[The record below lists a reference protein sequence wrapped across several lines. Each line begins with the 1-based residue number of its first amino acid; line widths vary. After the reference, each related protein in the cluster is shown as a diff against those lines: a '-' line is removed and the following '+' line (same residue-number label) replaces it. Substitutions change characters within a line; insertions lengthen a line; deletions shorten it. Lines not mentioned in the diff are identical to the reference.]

1 MDQFFKYV
9 LGEMRVIRGAP
20 IAFSTALLV
29 LLSVAWTAVNW
40 RFSGIIENKDGIIAL
55 YRERLNGASPD
66 QAKAKIEEL
75 EAQVSSLRNREWP
88 PLTAT
93 ASATFKAALKGA
105 EPHQVFLFAEDRDGI
120 FLIRSLIQ
128 ALNEAGWSAKRD
140 SSLNGVPDGLT
151 VWPADETG
159 RQVRDALANATGL
172 DVNLIDSEY
181 HKQQKQI
188 AIGVG
193 FKLD

>member
-1 MDQFFKYV
+1 MDHFIKYI
-9 LGEMRVIRGAP
+9 LGEIRVICGAP
-20 IAFSTALLV
+20 LAFLIA
-29 LLSVAWTAVNW
+29 LSVLVGGAWSAINW
-40 RFSGIIENKDGIIAL
+40 RFAEIIESKDGIIAL
-55 YRERLNGASPD
+55 YKERLNGASPD
-66 QAKAKIEEL
+66 QAKAKIEAL
-75 EAQVSSLRNREWP
+75 EAQVSALRNREWP

-93 ASATFKAALKGA
+93 ASATFKAALMGV
-105 EPHQVFLFAEDRDGI
+105 EPRQVFIFAEDRDGI

-181 HKQQKQI
+181 HKHQKQV